1 MKRISL
7 LKERQ
12 ASAAGQGPVTA
23 TGSHCP
29 ASGLWSPESDPRT
42 VLSVF
47 EGHVFPAFDG
57 VPTVWRRV
65 SAGVSSPN

>member
-1 MKRISL
+1 MKRIAL

-12 ASAAGQGPVTA
+12 AGNAGNASSTA

-29 ASGLWSPESDPRT
+29 VSGLWSPDLDPHT
-42 VLSVF
+42 VLSFF

-57 VPTVWRRV
+57 VPTVWRRRPSGIA
-65 SAGVSSPN
+65 SAN

>member
-1 MKRISL
+1 MKRIAL

-12 ASAAGQGPVTA
+12 ASAATGAPSTA

-29 ASGLWSPESDPRT
+29 ASGLWSPDLDPHT
-42 VLSVF
+42 VLSFF

-57 VPTVWRRV
+57 VPTVWRRRTAGAV
-65 SAGVSSPN
+65 SAN